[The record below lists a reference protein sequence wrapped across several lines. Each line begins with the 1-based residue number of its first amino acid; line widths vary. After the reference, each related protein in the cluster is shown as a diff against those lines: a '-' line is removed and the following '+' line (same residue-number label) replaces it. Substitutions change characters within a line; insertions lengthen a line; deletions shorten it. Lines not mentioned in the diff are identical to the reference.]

1 MGRAGAAVDDCGRA
15 LELDPAYAK
24 AYVRRAAARQRMGE
38 HEEAVR
44 DLEKVIEDV
53 SMLLKVVMCCPG
65 RFKITMTPTFAC
77 AMTWV
82 Y

>member
-15 LELDPAYAK
+15 LALDPAYAK

-38 HEEAVR
+38 HEEAMR

-53 SMLLKVVMCCPG
+53 NMLLKVVMYCPG
-65 RFKITMTPTFAC
+65 HYILTLL
-77 AMTWV
+77 
-82 Y
+82 